1 MAQDFPPVPMAG
13 LDMALADVALAKQLG
28 AVLAALEGPCGV
40 LRSGLV
46 VPAEG
51 PPWVRYVLF
60 QAARGIALLDFAP
73 ARPNLGIA
81 PLKAF
86 LAEAG
91 FASRYPG
98 EPPAVAVGVAPGEDF
113 GLGRA

>member
-51 PPWVRYVLF
+51 PPCVRYVLF
-60 QAARGIALLDFAP
+60 QAALGIALLDFPP
-73 ARPNLGIA
+73 ARADLGIA
-81 PLKAF
+81 PLKPF
-86 LAEAG
+86 LAEASVS
-91 FASRYPG
+91 SRYPV
-98 EPPAVAVGVAPGEDF
+98 ERSVNPIE
-113 GLGRA
+113 R